1 MRRGHMGKV
10 VQLTEQNA
18 KLEDFEL
25 FWEMYPRKKKKGDAF
40 KAWNQTSGL
49 RPPIEEILAAIQQ
62 QEKSHQWTKDGGEF
76 IPYPAS
82 WLRSWGWAD
91 ED

>member
-1 MRRGHMGKV
+1 MGKI

-18 KLEDFEL
+18 KLSDFDL
-25 FWEMYPRKKKKGDAF
+25 FWEIYPRKKKKGDAL
-40 KAWNQTSGL
+40 KAWQQTSRN
-49 RPPIEEILAAIQQ
+49 RPPIEKILAAIQE
-62 QEKSHQWTKDGGEF
+62 QERSHQWLKDGGEF

-82 WLRSWGWAD
+82 WLRSWSWDD